1 MSSRE
6 LSATLYALLFVF
18 AGVADA
24 QVAPEAW
31 SNPPTAAVPHVTHH
45 TFRSAAVGE
54 DVGYNVYLPPDYEQA
69 TRRYPVLYYLHGAG
83 GNESGGPRT
92 LVPKLLEAHTAG
104 TLPPFLV
111 VFPNGGQS
119 TWYADSH
126 DGKLPIE
133 TMIVRELIP
142 HVDATYRTLT
152 DRAGRAIS
160 GMSMGGF
167 GAITLGMK
175 HPDIFSSVVAYAPA
189 FIEVLR
195 GPDGEITLGRPG
207 GTHEGGNPLTTNQW
221 ARNAAM
227 FEQMFDN
234 DPDVFAA
241 HSPLAIV
248 ARDAAMLRDR
258 LPIRFVIGTDDGL
271 LNANELFHDLMTQY
285 RYFHEYFVLEGIGH
299 DMTALYDAL
308 GMHNL
313 AFQARAGGW
322 QP

>member
-1 MSSRE
+1 
-6 LSATLYALLFVF
+6 
-18 AGVADA
+18 
-24 QVAPEAW
+24 
-31 SNPPTAAVPHVTHH
+31 
-45 TFRSAAVGE
+45 
-54 DVGYNVYLPPDYEQA
+54 
-69 TRRYPVLYYLHGAG
+69 
-83 GNESGGPRT
+83 
-92 LVPKLLEAHTAG
+92 
-104 TLPPFLV
+104 
-111 VFPNGGQS
+111 
-119 TWYADSH
+119 
-126 DGKLPIE
+126 
-133 TMIVRELIP
+133 
-142 HVDATYRTLT
+142 
-152 DRAGRAIS
+152 
-160 GMSMGGF
+160 
-167 GAITLGMK
+167 
-175 HPDIFSSVVAYAPA
+175 
-189 FIEVLR
+189 
-195 GPDGEITLGRPG
+195 
-207 GTHEGGNPLTTNQW
+207 
-221 ARNAAM
+221 M

>member
-1 MSSRE
+1 MSGRV
-6 LSATLYALLFVF
+6 LSATLCALLL
-18 AGVADA
+18 ASPATTDG

-31 SNPPTAAVPHVTHH
+31 SNPPAVAVPHVTHR
-45 TFRSAAVGE
+45 TFRSASVGE
-54 DVGYNVYLPPDYEQA
+54 EVGYNVYLPPGYEQT
-69 TRRYPVLYYLHGAG
+69 TRRYPVVYYLHGAG

-92 LVPKLLEAHTAG
+92 LIPKLLEAHTSG

-133 TMIVRELIP
+133 TMIVRELVAHI
-142 HVDATYRTLT
+142 DATYRTLT
-152 DRAGRAIS
+152 DRSGRAIS

-175 HPDIFSSVVAYAPA
+175 HSDMFGSVVAYAPA

-207 GTHEGGNPLTTNQW
+207 GTHEGGNPLTANQW

-227 FEQMFDN
+227 FEQMFGN

-241 HSPLAIV
+241 HSPWTIV
-248 ARDAAMLRDR
+248 SRDAAKLREE
-258 LPIRFVIGTDDGL
+258 LPVRFVIGTADGL

-285 RYFHEYFVLEGIGH
+285 RYFHDYTVLEGIGH
-299 DMTALYDAL
+299 NMTDLYDAV
-308 GMHNL
+308 GMQNF
-313 AFQARAGGW
+313 AFQARVGGW
-322 QP
+322 EP

>member
-1 MSSRE
+1 MSARS
-6 LSATLYALLFVF
+6 LSATLCALLFAF
-18 AGVADA
+18 IGAADA
-24 QVAPEAW
+24 QVAPDAW
-31 SNPPTAAVPHVTHH
+31 SNPPAVAVPHVTHR
-45 TFRSAAVGE
+45 TFRSASVGE
-54 DVGYNVYLPPDYEQA
+54 DVGYSVYLPPGYEQS

-92 LVPKLLEAHTAG
+92 LVPKLHEAHTAG

-133 TMIVRELIP
+133 TTIVRELVP

-152 DRAGRAIS
+152 DRSSRAIS

-167 GAITLGMK
+167 GAIALGMK
-175 HPDIFSSVVAYAPA
+175 HPDMFSSVVAYAPA

-195 GPDGEITLGRPG
+195 GPDGEVTLGRPG
-207 GTHEGGNPLTTNQW
+207 GTHEGGNALTPNQW

-241 HSPLAIV
+241 HSPWTIV
-248 ARDAAMLRDR
+248 SRDAPKLRDT
-258 LPIRFVIGTDDGL
+258 LPIRFVIGTADGL
-271 LNANELFHDLMTQY
+271 LNANELFHELMTQH
-285 RYFHEYFVLEGIGH
+285 RYFHDYFVLEGVGH
-299 DMTALYDAL
+299 DIADLYEAL
-308 GMHNL
+308 GIHNF
-313 AFQARAGGW
+313 AFQARVGGW

>member
-1 MSSRE
+1 MSRV
-6 LSATLYALLFVF
+6 LSATLFALLV
-18 AGVADA
+18 APVAADA

-31 SNPPTAAVPHVTHH
+31 SNPPTAAVAHVTHR
-45 TFRSAAVGE
+45 TFRSPSVGE
-54 DVGYNVYLPPDYEQA
+54 DVGYNVYLPPGYEQS

-142 HVDATYRTLT
+142 HIDATHRTLT
-152 DRAGRAIS
+152 DRSGRAIS

-167 GAITLGMK
+167 GAIALGMK
-175 HPDIFSSVVAYAPA
+175 HPDMFSSVVAYAPA

-195 GPDGEITLGRPG
+195 GPNGEVTLGRPG
-207 GTHEGGNPLTTNQW
+207 GTHEGGNPLTANQW

-241 HSPLAIV
+241 HSPWTIV
-248 ARDAAMLRDR
+248 SRDAAKLRES

-299 DMTALYDAL
+299 SMNDLYDAL
-308 GMHNL
+308 GLHSF
-313 AFQARAGGW
+313 AFQARVGGW